1 MEPSQKAIDID
12 FNLPKNYGSRLD
24 KTYTSV
30 LFDKQLI
37 SVSIPPISVRVKI
50 FLPNTIHTLF

>member
-12 FNLPKNYGSRLD
+12 FNLVENYGSRLD

-30 LFDKQLI
+30 I
-37 SVSIPPISVRVKI
+37 I
-50 FLPNTIHTLF
+50 